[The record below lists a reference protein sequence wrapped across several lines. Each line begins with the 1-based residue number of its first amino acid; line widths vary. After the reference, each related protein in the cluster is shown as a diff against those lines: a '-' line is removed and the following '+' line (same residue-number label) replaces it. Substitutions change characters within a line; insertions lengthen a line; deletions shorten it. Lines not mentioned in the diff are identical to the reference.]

1 MTSEITD
8 ATEISLLEEAAAL
21 EARVKLL
28 KEQALRKKIEKLK
41 AEQAALEAELSSKPS
56 LPIAA
61 STAGPSSSTTVV
73 AVPKASVLRT
83 KSPGSTLSE
92 EVVFGE
98 TSPARKR
105 EVSPSHFYP
114 RKDESWNNAGWAE
127 YKQEERKKK
136 RPESEKPRM
145 TPRERCS
152 RRKRKEASLSPP
164 REDQRG
170 RTREELL
177 ENPARPSSS

>member
-1 MTSEITD
+1 MNAPKKHKSSSSKAHSLQSAGMISEID
-8 ATEISLLEEAAAL
+8 ATETSLLEEAAAL

-28 KEQALRKKIEKLK
+28 KEQALRKKIDKLK
-41 AEQAALEAELSSKPS
+41 AEQAALEAELSSQPS
-56 LPIAA
+56 LPIAT
-61 STAGPSSSTTVV
+61 SSAGPSSSTPVTVI
-73 AVPKASVLRT
+73 PKAGLSRT

-92 EVVFGE
+92 EVVFRE

-127 YKQEERKKK
+127 YKKEERKKK
-136 RPESEKPRM
+136 RPESEKPKM

-152 RRKRKEASLSPP
+152 RQKE
-164 REDQRG
+164 RG
-170 RTREELL
+170 LTQST
-177 ENPARPSSS
+177 P